1 MTITVHRALAHV
13 YAMRDHARRVERR
26 PIDISDDHLSSQA
39 DQAAATARRLLGNV
53 GQAQIL
59 RDPVGTGKTAVA
71 LIAAR
76 LLFDADEID
85 YCLIVSPKKLVAD
98 QWANRAEPL
107 FDGQIIREGHART
120 KWAKNKIIF
129 GTHRTHPGKASP
141 KPDRTLVVIDEAHS
155 GLQSEST
162 EAQQAALK
170 YSSGAMSLLVTAT
183 PFQMTTTG
191 FINMLSVAGPL
202 KEEHAAALRDYGR
215 GVSAVVRT
223 WDRTKDSQATKLAAE
238 QLQPTRK
245 LATNVLA
252 GRLLPKTKIAV
263 PAPPK
268 LKSHPVKLGTWADAY
283 AAARILPEL
292 IGVGKND
299 AFQRRLTSS
308 SETVWDPNRKVGQA
322 IQELRNQGDPAITR
336 FLDLLEEQLGKGT
349 QHPKVAATVDWVLH
363 EVKRTAHGRHVV
375 VFTAWP
381 KTQEVIGRALVDRKL
396 KRVDAPTEGKQ
407 IDDDLLQRF
416 MKPPRGEPVVLVL
429 SDRFSESIDL
439 DGGRPSIVHH
449 DLSWNPVRLTQRW
462 GRVVRLQTGFQ
473 EVPPERI
480 FVPVLDAEV
489 DLRLART
496 VAGRKDLSG
505 SFVPES
511 KEDAEDAESDGWI
524 LPNEILGKVVA
535 DFG

>member
-1 MTITVHRALAHV
+1 MTITAHRALSHV
-13 YAMRDHARRVERR
+13 HAMRDHARQVERR
-26 PIDISDDHLSSQA
+26 PIRISEDHLRSQA
-39 DQAAATARRLLGNV
+39 DQAVATARRLLSHV

-71 LIAAR
+71 LVAAR
-76 LLFDADEID
+76 LLLDAEEIE
-85 YCLIVSPKKLVAD
+85 YCLIVSPKKLVAN
-98 QWANRAEPL
+98 QWANRAQPL
-107 FDGQIIREGHART
+107 FAGQIIREGPART
-120 KWAKNKIIF
+120 KWAKNKVIF
-129 GTHRTHPGKASP
+129 GTHRAHPTKPSP

-170 YSSGAMSLLVTAT
+170 YSRGAMTLLVTAT

-202 KEEHAAALRDYGR
+202 QDDHAAALRDYGR

-223 WDRTKDSQATKLAAE
+223 WDRTKDLQATMLAAD
-238 QLQPTRK
+238 QLQPARK
-245 LATNVLA
+245 LATKVLT
-252 GRLLPKTKIAV
+252 GRLLPKTKIEV
-263 PAPPK
+263 PTPPK
-268 LKSHPVKLGTWADAY
+268 LKLHPVPLGSWADAY
-283 AAARILPEL
+283 ATARIIPEL

-299 AFQRRLTSS
+299 SFQRRLTSS
-308 SETVWDPNRKVGQA
+308 SETVWDPNRKVGEA
-322 IQELRNQGDPAITR
+322 IQQLRDEGDPAIIH
-336 FLDLLEEQLGKGT
+336 FFDLLKDQLGEGT
-349 QHPKVAATVDWVLH
+349 QHPKVAATVDWILQ
-363 EVKRTAHGRHVV
+363 EVKRTPHGRHVV
-375 VFTAWP
+375 VFTSWP
-381 KTQEVIGRALVDRKL
+381 KTQEVIGRALVHREL
-396 KRVDAPTEGKQ
+396 ERVDAPTEGKQ
-407 IDDDLLQRF
+407 IDDDLLERF

-462 GRVVRLQTGFQ
+462 GRVVRLQTRFQ
-473 EVPPERI
+473 EVQSERI
-480 FVPVLDAEV
+480 FAPVLDAEV

-511 KEDAEDAESDGWI
+511 KEDAEAGEHDGWI
-524 LPNEILGKVVA
+524 LPDDILRKVVA